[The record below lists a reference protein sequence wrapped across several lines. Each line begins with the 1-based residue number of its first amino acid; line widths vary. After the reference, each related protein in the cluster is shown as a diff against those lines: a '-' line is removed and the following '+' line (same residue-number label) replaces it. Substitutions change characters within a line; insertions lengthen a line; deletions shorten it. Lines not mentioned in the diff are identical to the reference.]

1 MADEIKKESAE
12 TSKSKAKDKA
22 KTDKVKADKSKK
34 DTASKKSG
42 DSADKKPNVFVRI
55 GHAFAR
61 MGKVIA
67 RFFKDEKG
75 ECKKI
80 VWPDRKT
87 VLKSSLVVIVC
98 VVILGFIIWLID
110 TGLSEGVRAL
120 VNLAERVG
128 SEEDTTAAAGRIV
141 SGLLGF

>member
-1 MADEIKKESAE
+1 MADEIKKEAAE
-12 TSKSKAKDKA
+12 TSKSKAK
-22 KTDKVKADKSKK
+22 K
-34 DTASKKSG
+34 DSASKKSG
-42 DSADKKPNVFVRI
+42 TNADKSSNVFKRI

-61 MGKVIA
+61 MGKGIA

-98 VVILGFIIWLID
+98 VVILGFVIWLID
-110 TGLSEGVRAL
+110 TGLSESVKAL
-120 VNLAERVG
+120 INLAERVG